1 MTETL
6 QEPLVAIP
14 QQAQRQD
21 GTRAQL
27 LDLERF
33 AVKLGLYDAA
43 EVLRGVLNRQ
53 YRNRRG
59 KT

>member
-1 MTETL
+1 MNETL
-6 QEPLVAIP
+6 QSLLAAIP
-14 QQAQRQD
+14 QQPQRQD

-27 LDLERF
+27 VDLERF

-53 YRNRRG
+53 
-59 KT
+59 